1 MTSSKL
7 LCGGDLT
14 ISEREEIN
22 MNTSINPTF
31 EQRAAELVSQ
41 MTLEEK
47 IAQVGVYTPAIP
59 RLGIPAYHYTNEA
72 SHGIFLLNYV
82 NSNRYDVTS
91 YPVCL
96 AMSQS
101 WDEEKLKKVTSA
113 IADEARAYSNE
124 NGETLNFFCPTIN
137 MARDPRNGRSDENF
151 GEDPFLAGRMAVAY
165 IKGLQGEDDTYL
177 KAVATPKHYALNS
190 SENNRATGSSYAD
203 EATIREY
210 YAKVFETAVKEAHPG
225 SIMTA
230 YNRVNGVPCSS
241 DDFLLTTLLREEWG
255 FDGFVVSDCGAV
267 QDTYI
272 NAFKK
277 QGQGQKAHYYAHDY
291 LEASAMTLK
300 AGTDNSCGS
309 EHRKYLYRA
318 MQQNLIDEA
327 VIDRAVIR
335 NLLSRFR
342 LGLFDDKEKVPY
354 TKITRESASNAYT
367 HGLSV
372 EMANDTIV
380 LLKNDKDLLPLKKET
395 LKKILVVGPNAKFRQ
410 LGGYSCGSGNRLI
423 DTPVNIMTLDGIQ
436 NAVEGTDTEVVY
448 EKGWCTAK
456 EFNGAGGAMRALP
469 GVDISAVYRDMFG
482 IETTVEEIASSFVA
496 ADRHAREDQ
505 DRAVD
510 SDMLFKRALEAAK
523 DADVV
528 IMVVGTDDN
537 TASEEQDRRTL
548 ALPYN
553 QDARIKEMLEVNP
566 NTVVVLTTV
575 GSVSAEAL
583 DQAHTL
589 VNAHFAGEAQGTAIA
604 NILFGMVNP
613 NAKLTATWYK
623 NEKDLPHINDYGLKQ
638 QDTLD
643 GKTRTYM
650 YFDGDVRFPFGYG
663 LSYTTYAYS
672 NLRLGKT
679 QLDANDTLEVSVDVA
694 NTGKMAGKE
703 IVQLYIRKVD
713 TEPSNKPARQ
723 LKAFA
728 KVELA
733 PGETKTVTMQVP
745 LKEITFWNNFHHK
758 MLVEEGSYMVEVG
771 PNSAELPCAE
781 SFYVSGKWNA
791 TLFNVYAIADKY
803 FYTAK
808 ETGNIHVSATLEDAT
823 HLDMQKNR
831 PQFASA
837 DENVVT
843 VDSNGCVTAVGTG
856 ATVINVSVTA
866 DGVTKS
872 ALVPVAVR
880 G

>member
-1 MTSSKL
+1 MK
-7 LCGGDLT
+7 G
-14 ISEREEIN
+14 
-22 MNTSINPTF
+22 NTTATF
-31 EQRAAELVSQ
+31 EQRAVELVSQ

-47 IAQVGVYTPAIP
+47 IAQVGVFTPAIP

-72 SHGIFLLNYV
+72 SHGVYLLNYV
-82 NSNRYDVTS
+82 NSNHYDVTS

-101 WDEEKLKKVTSA
+101 WDLDKLQKVASA
-113 IADEARAYSNE
+113 ISDEARAYSNE

-151 GEDPFLAGRMAVAY
+151 GEDPFLAGKMAVAY

-177 KAVATPKHYALNS
+177 KAIATPKHYALNS
-190 SENNRATGSSYAD
+190 SENNRSTGSSFAD

-210 YAKVFETAVKEAHPG
+210 YAKVFELAVKEAHPE

-230 YNRVNGVPCSS
+230 YNRVNGVPCSAN
-241 DDFLLTTLLREEWG
+241 DFLLTTLLREEWG

-267 QDTYI
+267 QDSYI
-272 NAFKK
+272 NSFRK
-277 QGQGQKAHYYAHDY
+277 QGQGQKAHFFAHDY

-309 EHRKYLYRA
+309 EHRKYLYHA
-318 MQQNLIDEA
+318 MQKGMIDEA

-354 TKITRESASNAYT
+354 TRITSKSASNEYT

-380 LLKNDKDLLPLKKET
+380 LLKNEKKLLPLQKDK

-410 LGGYSCGSGNRLI
+410 LGGYSCGTGNRLI
-423 DTPVNIMTLDGIQ
+423 DTPVNIMALDGIQ
-436 NAVEGTDTEVVY
+436 NAVEGTATEVVY

-456 EFNGAGGAMRALP
+456 EFDGAGGAMRALP
-469 GVDISAVYRDMFG
+469 GVDITAVYRDMFG
-482 IETTVEEIASSFVA
+482 IETSAEEIVSGHMA
-496 ADRHAREDQ
+496 ADRHARTDP

-510 SDMLFKRALEAAK
+510 NDMLFSRALETAK

-537 TASEEQDRRTL
+537 TASEEQDRLTL

-566 NTVVVLTTV
+566 NTIVVLTTV
-575 GSVSAEAL
+575 GSVSGEGL

-604 NILFGMVNP
+604 NVLFGEVNP

-623 NEKDLPHINDYGLKQ
+623 NEEDLPHINDYGLKR

-650 YFDGDVRFPFGYG
+650 YFDGEIRFPFGYG
-663 LSYTTYAYS
+663 LSYTTYEYS
-672 NLRLGKT
+672 NLCVENT
-679 QLDANDTLEVSVDVA
+679 QMDANDTLKVSVDVT
-694 NTGKMAGKE
+694 NSGSMAGKE

-713 TEPSNKPARQ
+713 TEPSNKPYRQ
-723 LKAFA
+723 LKAFT
-728 KVELA
+728 KVELM
-733 PGETKTVTMQVP
+733 PGETKTVIMQVP
-745 LKEITFWNNFHHK
+745 LREVTFWNNLYRK
-758 MLVEEGSYMVEVG
+758 MLVEEGRYMVEVG
-771 PNSAELPCAE
+771 RNSADLPCAE
-781 SFYVSGKWNA
+781 FFTISGSWRA
-791 TLFNVYAIADKY
+791 ELFNVYAIADRY
-803 FYTAK
+803 CYAVN
-808 ETGNIHVSATLEDAT
+808 ETGNIFASATLEDAT
-823 HLDMQKNR
+823 HLDMLKVH
-831 PQFASA
+831 PHFVSG
-837 DENVVT
+837 DESVAT
-843 VDSNGCVTAVGTG
+843 VDANGCVTAVGTG
-856 ATVINVSVTA
+856 ATVITVSVTV
-866 DGVTKS
+866 GEITKS
-872 ALVPVAVR
+872 TIVPIAVR
-880 G
+880 V

>member
-1 MTSSKL
+1 
-7 LCGGDLT
+7 
-14 ISEREEIN
+14 
-22 MNTSINPTF
+22 MNNKSAPTF
-31 EQRAAELVSQ
+31 EQRAVELVSQ

-82 NSNRYDVTS
+82 NANGYDVTS

-101 WDEEKLKKVTSA
+101 WDEEKLKEVTAA
-113 IADEARAYSNE
+113 ISDEARAYSNE

-151 GEDPFLAGRMAVAY
+151 GEDPFLAGRMAVSY
-165 IKGLQGEDDTYL
+165 IKGLQGEHDTYL
-177 KAVATPKHYALNS
+177 KAIATPKHYALNS
-190 SENNRATGSSYAD
+190 SENNRGTGSSFAD

-210 YAKVFETAVKEAHPG
+210 YAKVFEMAVKEAKPG

-230 YNRVNGVPCSS
+230 YNRVNGVPCSA

-267 QDTYI
+267 QDSYI
-272 NAFKK
+272 SSFKK
-277 QGQGQKAHYYAHDY
+277 VGQGQKAHYYAHDY

-309 EHRKYLYRA
+309 EHRKYLYNA
-318 MQQNLIDEA
+318 MQKNMIDEA

-335 NLLSRFR
+335 NLLSRYR

-354 TKITRESASNAYT
+354 TGITSESASNEYT

-380 LLKNDKDLLPLKKET
+380 LLRNEKKLLPLQKET

-410 LGGYSCGSGNRLI
+410 LGGYSCGAGNHLI
-423 DTPVNIMTLDGIQ
+423 DTPVNIMALNGIR
-436 NAVEGTDTEVVY
+436 NAVRDMDIEVSY

-456 EFNGAGGAMRALP
+456 DFSAPGGAMRALP
-469 GVDISAVYRDMFG
+469 GVDISEVYHDMFG
-482 IETTVEEIASSFVA
+482 IETTSQEVAKSFTA
-496 ADRHAREDQ
+496 PDRHALEDP
-505 DRAVD
+505 DKGVD
-510 SDMLFKRALEAAK
+510 SDMLFARALEAAK

-537 TASEEQDRRTL
+537 TASEEQDRFNL
-548 ALPYN
+548 ELPYEQN
-553 QDARIKEMLEVNP
+553 ARIKEMLEVNP

-575 GSVSAEAL
+575 GSVSGEGL
-583 DQAHTL
+583 DMAHTL

-604 NILFGMVNP
+604 NILFGEVNP

-623 NEKDLPHINDYGLKQ
+623 HEEDLPHINDYGLKR

-650 YFDGDVRFPFGYG
+650 YFDGEVRFPFGYG
-663 LSYTTYAYS
+663 LSYTTYEYS
-672 NLRLGKT
+672 NLQLKQA
-679 QLDANDTLEVSVDVA
+679 QLDANDTLEVSVDVT
-694 NTGKMAGKE
+694 NTGKMTGKE
-703 IVQLYIRKVD
+703 IVQLYIRKVE
-713 TEPSNKPARQ
+713 TEPSNKPHRQ

-728 KVELA
+728 KVALA

-745 LKEITFWNNFHHK
+745 LREVTFWNNLYRK
-758 MLVEEGSYMVEVG
+758 MLVEEGNYMVEVG
-771 PNSAELPCAE
+771 PNSAELPCTE
-781 SFYVSGKWNA
+781 TFTISGTWNA
-791 TLFNVYAIADKY
+791 ALFNVYAIADKY
-803 FYTAK
+803 CYAMK
-808 ETGNIHVSATLEDAT
+808 ETGNIQVSATLEDAT
-823 HLDMQKNR
+823 HLNMQKVR

-837 DENVVT
+837 DESVAA
-843 VDSNGCVTAVGTG
+843 VDANGCVTAVGAG
-856 ATVINVSVTA
+856 ATVINVSVTV
-866 DGVTKS
+866 DGVTKC
-872 ALVPVAVR
+872 AVVPVAVR
-880 G
+880 A